1 MILFE
6 EKRRQQKFYSTF
18 SFYLEAEAES
28 AWSPLPHKLRT
39 TLYIFPSLPASPFR
53 LPLPS
58 PSVFVFTPR
67 DSVPLP
73 IHFRGKLICRKQLEH
88 VE

>member
-28 AWSPLPHKLRT
+28 AWFPLPHKLRT

-53 LPLPS
+53 LPYPPLPS
-58 PSVFVFTPR
+58 LSSRHGTLSRCLSISVE
-67 DSVPLP
+67 S
-73 IHFRGKLICRKQLEH
+73 
-88 VE
+88 